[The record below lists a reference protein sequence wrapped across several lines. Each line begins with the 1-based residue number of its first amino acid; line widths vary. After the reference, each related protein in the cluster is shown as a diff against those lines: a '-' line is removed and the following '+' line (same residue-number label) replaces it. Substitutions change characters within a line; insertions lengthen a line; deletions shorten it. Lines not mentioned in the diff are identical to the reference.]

1 MLRKN
6 SNDGPAKPYRDEAF
20 VAETLTATTHFSRRA
35 IVTDSLI
42 VNEAARNLCTAVI
55 FARRKQT
62 TRAYEMCSMEF

>member
-1 MLRKN
+1 VLRKN
-6 SNDGPAKPYRDEAF
+6 NNDGPAKQYLDEAF

-35 IVTDSLI
+35 IVTDLLI